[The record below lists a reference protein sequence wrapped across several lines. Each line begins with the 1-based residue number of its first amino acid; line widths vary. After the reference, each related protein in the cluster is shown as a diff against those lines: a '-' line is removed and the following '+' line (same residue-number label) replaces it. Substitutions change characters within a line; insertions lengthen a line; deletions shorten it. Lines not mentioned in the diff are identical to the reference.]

1 MLNQQN
7 VRCDAAF
14 KTAVVI
20 ACCDALE
27 REGFTRF
34 RKENVDWPI
43 ANGFHCWVGLNT
55 GLYPDFVEINPFVG
69 LHVVPI
75 DKLWAKL
82 KRGKYPGN
90 YSRSV
95 ATYARHMGELAPHVP
110 AFEFTLSTDVPTEA
124 RRLAQ
129 LYATVGLEFAK
140 AIADYESLLPLLR
153 ERIDMLGAYPERV
166 ASCLYL
172 MGRKADARK
181 FVEEFLPAHQDYFAG
196 FATPFLRKLD
206 DEGIAGVRAR

>member
-1 MLNQQN
+1 MDRP
-7 VRCDAAF
+7 VTRCDAEF
-14 KTAVVI
+14 KKAVVL

-27 REGFTRF
+27 RHGFTRF
-34 RKENVDWPI
+34 KKENVDWPLVD
-43 ANGFHCWVGLNT
+43 GFHCWVGLNT
-55 GLYPDFVEINPFVG
+55 GLYPDFVDINPFVG
-69 LHVVPI
+69 VHVVPI
-75 DKLWAKL
+75 MKFYTALEG
-82 KRGKYPGN
+82 RKYA
-90 YSRSV
+90 RTT